1 MAVVYPSLEWMEAFR
16 EKANSSEEYAQAA
29 KDWEGDFT
37 IEVNVDDMAVKELS
51 DEKHMEAMTG
61 MLMPSVMENLDGWK
75 GTPFGNLME
84 KLMGVSFDELLSLGS
99 SEEIT
104 KRLNPVEMAEKFS
117 KLTGDDLK
125 GVKFCMWIDFWHG
138 KVRSPLEIIPPGKP
152 RDTKFGLV
160 GSYTQF
166 KKLVTG
172 QADSIK
178 LVMMG
183 KLKLKG
189 NLAYMMKRVKAVTM
203 VTKIMGTIPI
213 E

>member
-1 MAVVYPSLEWMEAFR
+1 MAVVYPSLEWMEAFK
-16 EKANSSEEYAQAA
+16 EKANSNEDYAKAA
-29 KDWEGDFT
+29 HDWEGDFT
-37 IEVNVDDMAVKELS
+37 IEVSVDEMAVKELS
-51 DEKHMEAMTG
+51 DEKHMKAMTE

-75 GTPFGNLME
+75 GTAFGDLME

-99 SEEIT
+99 SEEIN
-104 KRLNPVEMAEKFS
+104 KRLDPKAMAERFS
-117 KLTGDDLK
+117 KLTRDDLK

-138 KVRSPLEIIPPGKP
+138 EVRSPLEIIPPGKP
-152 RDTKFGLV
+152 RDTRFGLM
-160 GSYTQF
+160 GSYTEF

>member
-1 MAVVYPSLEWMEAFR
+1 MVVVYPSLEWMEAFR
-16 EKANSSEEYAQAA
+16 EKANSDEEYARVAH
-29 KDWEGDFT
+29 DWEGDFT
-37 IEVNVDDMAVKELS
+37 IEVGVDEMAVKDLS
-51 DEKHMEAMTG
+51 NEKHMKAMTE
-61 MLMPSVMENLDGWK
+61 MLMPSVMMDLDGWK

-84 KLMGVSFDELLSLGS
+84 KLMGTSFDELLKLGS

-104 KRLNPVEMAEKFS
+104 KKLNPREMAERFS
-117 KLTGDDLK
+117 KLKRDDLK

-138 KVRSPLEIIPPGKP
+138 KVRSPLEIISPGKP
-152 RDTKFGLV
+152 RETKFGLM
-160 GSYTQF
+160 GSYTEF

-178 LVMMG
+178 MVMMG